1 MERKANYAAVGT
13 FVLLLIGLAAGFI
26 YWYSDGRDRRN
37 YEPYEIYF
45 PGSVTGLSEGTS
57 VRYLGVE
64 VGKVRRIRLD
74 PRSPER
80 VQIIADVDESAPVSD
95 TTAANLSMLSFATG
109 MLYIDLRQVS
119 DDRDLLP
126 PVPSERYP
134 VIQSMRS
141 GFDAFLSGLPELSG
155 NIVEVLESA
164 QQILSTENAQAISQM
179 VQNLH
184 KASEALPATMDR
196 VDALLREISA
206 AAGQARSL
214 AASLEGTSTEIGGH
228 VNRLAER
235 LHTTAGHLEEAS
247 AGINTLIDD
256 NRVGIASFTQ
266 QGLPQMQRTLES
278 AQDAADELRDL
289 AREIKENPSRLI
301 YESPPRG
308 MEVPR

>member
-13 FVLLLIGLAAGFI
+13 FVLLVIALAAGFI

-37 YEPYEIYF
+37 YAPYEIYF
-45 PGSVTGLSEGTS
+45 PGSVTGLSEGSS

-74 PRSPER
+74 ARSAER
-80 VQIIADVDESAPVSD
+80 VQIIADIDESAPVTD

-109 MLYIDLRQVS
+109 MLYIDLRQVT
-119 DDRDLLP
+119 DERDLLP
-126 PVPSERYP
+126 PVPGERYP

-141 GFDAFLSGLPELSG
+141 GFDAFLSALPELAG
-155 NIVEVLESA
+155 NIAEVLESA
-164 QQILSTENAQAISQM
+164 QQILSSENAEAISTM
-179 VQNLH
+179 VQNLY
-184 KASEALPATMDR
+184 KVSEGLPQTMAR
-196 VDALLREISA
+196 VDALLEEIGA

-214 AASLEGTSTEIGGH
+214 AASLEGTSVEMGDH
-228 VNRLAER
+228 VNRLADR
-235 LHTTAGHLEEAS
+235 LHITAGHLEDAS
-247 AGINTLIDD
+247 AGINALIDE
-256 NRVGIASFTQ
+256 NRSGIASFTQ

-278 AQDAADELRDL
+278 AQGAADELRDL

-301 YESPPRG
+301 YQSAPRG

>member
-74 PRSPER
+74 PRSAER
-80 VQIIADVDESAPVSD
+80 VQIIADIDESAPVSD

-164 QQILSTENAQAISQM
+164 QQILSSENAQAISEM

-184 KASEALPATMDR
+184 QASEALPATMQR
-196 VDALLREISA
+196 INALLGEVSA
-206 AAGQARSL
+206 ATGQARSL
-214 AASLEGTSTEIGGH
+214 AASLERTGTEIGGH

-235 LHTTAGHLEEAS
+235 LQATAGHLEEAS
-247 AGINTLIDD
+247 SGINTLIDD
-256 NRVGIASFTQ
+256 NRAGIASFTQ